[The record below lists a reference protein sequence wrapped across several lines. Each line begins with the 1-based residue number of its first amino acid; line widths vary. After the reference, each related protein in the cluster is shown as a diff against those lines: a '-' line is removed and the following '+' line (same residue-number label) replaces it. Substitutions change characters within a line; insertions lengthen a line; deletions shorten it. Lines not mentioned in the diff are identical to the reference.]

1 MFSINPNSGEPIYRH
16 LTEQVK
22 RMVAAV
28 GNHCEGLHRS
38 AFGELTLADGPAP
51 GQWRFVTD
59 AERQAIIAI
68 QPYPTQAP
76 QPLVLNPQAWITQT
90 RDIKETGWQVSI
102 LAPRTLVDRS
112 VQTVM
117 AIGAGTLLVLM
128 LLAGLVMQRR
138 RHYIDRID
146 FEARGRQELEKRYQ
160 DLKTDAI

>member
-1 MFSINPNSGEPIYRH
+1 MTSLEERLALVSAIDDARQAGARLASACLEAALDVRTYQRWKAGDGLVLGDRRPGAPRSRPAH
-16 LTEQVK
+16 ALTE
-22 RMVAAV
+22 
-28 GNHCEGLHRS
+28 
-38 AFGELTLADGPAP
+38 
-51 GQWRFVTD
+51 

-76 QPLVLNPQAWITQT
+76 QPLVLNQDAWISQT

-102 LAPRTLVDRS
+102 LAPRMLVDRS

-117 AIGAGTLLVLM
+117 AIGAGTLLVLI

-146 FEARGRQELEKRYQ
+146 FEARGRQ
-160 DLKTDAI
+160 DSCA